1 MGVAMPRVLM
11 AGLLLGCTLAQ
22 AQSLDAPQPLANAP
36 AGARAP
42 MDAQSMPMMAMPS
55 MAGSLQEWYASQK
68 RPALVVYF
76 NKKIDQLP
84 QGWQGGSRLL
94 IEENKVADGKE
105 ESRRTTVGVQRNT
118 AVSAAKSHFASL
130 FELSLQQEMKY
141 QKFNILDST
150 VLHRKLASKNRA
162 ETTDIEYESLKGS
175 VRFVLEVELLSLN
188 GESELVGSLK
198 DIHTGDITAS
208 VRVRIDGPLDSAGI
222 DGVSRELVKRLLHH
236 KVS

>member
-1 MGVAMPRVLM
+1 
-11 AGLLLGCTLAQ
+11 
-22 AQSLDAPQPLANAP
+22 
-36 AGARAP
+36 
-42 MDAQSMPMMAMPS
+42 
-55 MAGSLQEWYASQK
+55 
-68 RPALVVYF
+68 
-76 NKKIDQLP
+76 
-84 QGWQGGSRLL
+84 
-94 IEENKVADGKE
+94 
-105 ESRRTTVGVQRNT
+105 
-118 AVSAAKSHFASL
+118 L